1 MDGRVVL
8 PIIESITM
16 GRKKGKRIF
25 ISKVLLVLVL
35 VLVFVGGHWVYEKY
49 NAIYQPNINLDG
61 KQSQYFFIPT
71 GTSYDQLL
79 ALLYESEYVVN
90 TESFKWVALQK
101 NLPKNVHPGRYLV
114 SDQMSNNALV
124 NLLRS
129 GNQVPVKVLIQPIR
143 TKASFAQS
151 IAHQIEADSST
162 ILKSFNEIDDS
173 EYPRWPELIIPNTYE
188 LYWNTSATEFMKRM
202 QKEYNRFW
210 NTERQGKAK
219 SMGFS
224 QKQVA
229 VLASIVDQETYIA
242 KEKPIIAGVY
252 VNRIKRGMRLEADPT
267 LIFAMGDFTIKRV
280 LDIHKKIDSPYNT
293 YRHTG
298 LPPGPIC
305 MPTISALDGVLNYA
319 SHDYIFFCAKEDFS
333 GYHNFARTY
342 SQHRVNARKFRNELN
357 KRRIWN

>member
-1 MDGRVVL
+1 
-8 PIIESITM
+8 M

-25 ISKVLLVLVL
+25 ISKVLLVLIL
-35 VLVFVGGHWVYEKY
+35 LLVFVGGYWVYVKY

-61 KQSQYFFIPT
+61 KKSQYFFVPT
-71 GTSYDQLL
+71 GTSFDQLL
-79 ALLYESEYVVN
+79 TLLYESGYVVN
-90 TESFKWVALQK
+90 AASFKWVALQK

-114 SDQMSNNALV
+114 NDQMSNNALV

-129 GNQVPVKVLIQPIR
+129 GNQVPVKVLIQPVR

-151 IAHQIEADSST
+151 IADQIEADSST
-162 ILKSFNEIDDS
+162 ILETLNEIGDS
-173 EYPRWPELIIPNTYE
+173 ERPGWPELIIPNTYE
-188 LYWNTSATEFMKRM
+188 LYWNTSAAEFVSRM

-210 NTERQGKAK
+210 NKERQGKAK
-219 SMGFS
+219 SIGFS
-224 QKQVA
+224 QQQVA

-252 VNRIKRGMRLEADPT
+252 INRLKKGMRLEADPT
-267 LIFAMGDFTIKRV
+267 LIFAIGDFTIKRV

-305 MPTISALDGVLNYA
+305 MPSISALDGVLNYTH
-319 SHDYIFFCAKEDFS
+319 HDYIFFCAKEDFS